1 MKIIRINKLN
11 LKKNFKMQ
19 HLLYKI
25 FIVKRKKKIR
35 KYNKYKSTHFYMKIR
50 QIKFHQNK

>member
-1 MKIIRINKLN
+1 MKTIRINKLN

-35 KYNKYKSTHFYMKIR
+35 KHNKYKSTHFYMKI
-50 QIKFHQNK
+50 